1 MLHPAVPRQTTFG
14 VSMERSATLH
24 FRVATGL
31 ALLAA
36 ICVGCGSGDLG
47 TDVPHKP
54 HSLED
59 SKKKGAAD
67 MDLLPAPPGMKTGT
81 IK

>member
-1 MLHPAVPRQTTFG
+1 
-14 VSMERSATLH
+14 MERSVTLR
-24 FRVATGL
+24 FRTAIGAALVVA
-31 ALLAA
+31 ACA
-36 ICVGCGSGDLG
+36 GCGTGDLG
-47 TDVPHKP
+47 TEVPHKP
-54 HSLED
+54 HTIED